1 MDNNILENTPNSF
14 LANLSSRLLQQSRV
28 NQQYLSNSGPPSTLD
43 LSEFPSLSGKSTN
56 GNNNLMQSQ
65 NAPGSSRPAYVGIIK
80 ENVPSTT
87 ASEFTIHSEDFPALP
102 GSNPNLTANT
112 HETQQTQSTNQSST
126 PPTGGLGGHLS
137 GLFNTQ
143 TSVNSANNNSLNS
156 TVQLSSS
163 LPNQSSQAHQ
173 QQSSVAASVQQQLSN
188 SNNLCNQQTS
198 SIQQSELAQLAASS
212 AGMDS
217 SNKQNNSIKR
227 GIQTSKDG
235 RVTNI
240 PAGMVTDQYGMVG
253 LLAFIR
259 AAESDPSLVSLALGS
274 DLTTLKLDLNSTES
288 LFSTFP
294 GPWSDVPL
302 RPHEID
308 YSVPQEYLINNQ
320 IRDKLASVK
329 LNRYGDD
336 MLFFLFYLFPQDYI
350 QAAAANELYSRDWR
364 YHKDEKVWIT
374 RCPGK
379 VPVEKTQT
387 YERGTY
393 YYFDVINWQKIAK
406 EFYLDY
412 DRLENNPV
420 NIQNRLMNQQT
431 S

>member
-1 MDNNILENTPNSF
+1 MLCFKFKSI
-14 LANLSSRLLQQSRV
+14 
-28 NQQYLSNSGPPSTLD
+28 SNSISYIILGPPSTLD
-43 LSEFPSLSGKSTN
+43 LSEFPSLSGKSN
-56 GNNNLMQSQ
+56 GNNLMQSQ
-65 NAPGSSRPAYVGIIK
+65 NAPGARPAYVGIIK

-112 HETQQTQSTNQSST
+112 HEAQQSNQSST
-126 PPTGGLGGHLS
+126 PPTSGLS

-143 TSVNSANNNSLNS
+143 TSINVTNNSLNN
-156 TVQLSSS
+156 TAQLLSSS
-163 LPNQSSQAHQ
+163 LPNQSQAHQ
-173 QQSSVAASVQQQLSN
+173 SSSLVSVQQQLSN
-188 SNNLCNQQTS
+188 SNSLNQQS
-198 SIQQSELAQLAASS
+198 SSVQQQADCVQSGLS
-212 AGMDS
+212 MNDN
-217 SNKQNNSIKR
+217 SNKQSNNSIKR

-240 PAGMVTDQYGMVG
+240 PAGMVTDQFGMVG

-288 LFSTFP
+288 LYSTFP
-294 GPWSDVPL
+294 GPWSDTPL

-350 QAAAANELYSRDWR
+350 QAAAANEL
-364 YHKDEKVWIT
+364 
-374 RCPGK
+374 
-379 VPVEKTQT
+379 
-387 YERGTY
+387 
-393 YYFDVINWQKIAK
+393 
-406 EFYLDY
+406 
-412 DRLENNPV
+412 
-420 NIQNRLMNQQT
+420 
-431 S
+431 